1 MQWLNGEPPHFFPKK
16 QSIAYAMNNCK
27 HQKVKLIQPYELIRK
42 YLCESCGEV
51 MMCECD
57 KVIGTRFL
65 SHQITKTVNPYS
77 LDDMPVTIGFQKSI
91 CNTCRGL
98 KEKSFPKKAMY
109 GRTSNI
115 HRYYWREICF
125 KTILLF
131 SEKYNFPDNMV
142 VTEMAIHKRDSDEI
156 EKEAVKIIS
165 EIHKRSPKYIYD
177 ENKSYDTLLN
187 EYHIETINITAN
199 YAKSVDRKAKIE
211 ENGILYTAEDYSVR
225 YLKEKYNYDVIFSES
240 SPFHALFGTLMWLL
254 IQDGTDE
261 YCRMVMFGDRLAYE
275 NKTNAPD
282 IYTTLPRDFGTPNYY
297 NRRIS
302 EIEKYFNFYL
312 KGRDKEDLLFLF
324 DLWVGPSYNL
334 RQYLWAHREDDLKK
348 SRKLIEIIHADTILD
363 ILKYLISDYWGR
375 YLGWPDLIAYKNNEY
390 KFYEVKS
397 SKDKLSEEQVNWI
410 KNNYTTLKLPF
421 AIIKIHKSRH

>member
-1 MQWLNGEPPHFFPKK
+1 
-16 QSIAYAMNNCK
+16 
-27 HQKVKLIQPYELIRK
+27 
-42 YLCESCGEV
+42 
-51 MMCECD
+51 MCECD

-65 SHQITKTVNPYS
+65 SHQITKTVNPDS
-77 LDDMPVTIGFQKSI
+77 LDDMPVTIGFQDSI

-125 KTILLF
+125 ETIILF

-142 VTEMAIHKRDSDEI
+142 VTEMAIHKKDSDEI
-156 EKEAVKIIS
+156 EKEAVKRIS
-165 EIHKRSPKYIYD
+165 EIHERSPKYIYN
-177 ENKSYDTLLN
+177 ENQSYDTVLK
-187 EYHIETINITAN
+187 EYHIENINIIAN
-199 YAKSVDRKAKIE
+199 YAKSGDRKAKIE
-211 ENGILYTAEDYSVR
+211 ENGIFYTVEDYSVYCEALGLIPR
-225 YLKEKYNYDVIFSES
+225 RLRRNSKAFFINQYPAPWGGVVNYLKEKYNYDVIISES
-240 SPFHALFGTLMWLL
+240 RPFHALFGTLMWLL

-282 IYTTLPRDFGTPNYY
+282 IYTTLPRDFGTPDYY
-297 NRRIS
+297 KRRSS
-302 EIEKYFNFYL
+302 EIDKYFNFYL

-348 SRKLIEIIHADTILD
+348 SRKLIEIINTDTILG